1 MIDEN
6 RFKEIVSTQ
15 KIVDNLTGKEY
26 DALVEDSFLQLIND
40 VNKRADRNAELLDI
54 NFVAF
59 HSNVCDLL
67 DKYEIEDLDRL
78 DEILEWRELI
88 SHNGIPRCKNQEKEE
103 FDILKLDD
111 ESDFCDQWSHQKIL
125 SRLHNHG
132 IDCFFVDMWGCNTIA
147 FIVGIK
153 SDVEDVARV
162 LGIHKECIYYDFEH
176 CFMILNLYQ
185 EKMLRENF
193 SKKIKNE

>member
-1 MIDEN
+1 MTEEN

-26 DALVEDSFLQLIND
+26 DALVDDDFLQLIND
-40 VNKRADRNAELLDI
+40 VNKRADKNAELLDI

-59 HSNVCDLL
+59 HNNVCDLL
-67 DKYEIEDLDRL
+67 DKHNIEDLDRL

-88 SHNGIPRCKNQEKEE
+88 SYNGVPKCKNQEKKE
-103 FDILKLDD
+103 FDILKLDE
-111 ESDFCDQWSHQKIL
+111 ESADFCDQWSHRKIS

-132 IDCFFVDMWGCNTIA
+132 IDCFYVDMWGCDTIA

-153 SDVEDVARV
+153 SSIEDVARV
-162 LGIHKECIYYDFEH
+162 LGIYKECIYYDVEH

-185 EKMLRENF
+185 EKMLRESF
-193 SKKIKNE
+193 LKK